1 MEYLSIYNDKKEKL
15 PKVIARGTKLKENEH
30 ILITT
35 IIIKNKQNK
44 YLIQKTSKEKGSSYA
59 LTGGHVAYNETSK
72 ETIIRETKEELGLDI
87 SKDNITYITD
97 IHLKIPIMDIYY
109 LEKDIDLNSIT
120 LQKEEVESIM
130 FLKEEEIK
138 EQIKNKKFKESHA
151 KAFNKFLNT
160 IEENKNEIIHNGF
173 NRIRKINS
181 SQNTK

>member
-1 MEYLSIYNDKKEKL
+1 MEYLSVYNDKKEKL
-15 PKVIARGTKLKENEH
+15 PKVIERGTKLEENEH

-72 ETIIRETKEELGLDI
+72 ETIIRETKEEIGLDI
-87 SKDNITYITD
+87 SKDNIAYITD
-97 IHLKIPIMDIYY
+97 IYLKTPIMDIYY
-109 LEKDIDLNSIT
+109 LEKDIDLNSLT

-138 EQIKNKKFKESHA
+138 ELIKKGKFKKSHA
-151 KAFNKFLNT
+151 QAFNKFLSK
-160 IEENKNEIIHNGF
+160 IKEN
-173 NRIRKINS
+173 
-181 SQNTK
+181 